1 MFIEIPRRFKNAT
14 FENYKCFSEEQKKLV
29 SLLQSVT
36 PETLTH
42 NIIILGNCGVGKTH
56 LCYSFIKKNSEKH
69 GTDCFSG
76 LKTNGIEYRTI
87 KQIIDAI
94 RDCWSANATRY
105 DYEVVERIKKSKV
118 LIIDEVGV
126 QYGSSS
132 ERNELYEIF
141 NYRYENELPTIVCS
155 NNTLDEIRDEY
166 LGKRI
171 FDRLQGGAAIFEFR
185 GKSMRGMA

>member
-1 MFIEIPRRFKNAT
+1 MLIKIPKRFERAT
-14 FENYKCFSEEQKKLV
+14 FENYKCFSEEQKRLV
-29 SLLQSVT
+29 SLLETVT
-36 PETLTH
+36 PDTLTQ
-42 NIIILGNCGVGKTH
+42 NIFILGNCGVGKTH
-56 LCYSFIKKNSEKH
+56 LCYSFIKKHSEKYESEY
-69 GTDCFSG
+69 FSG
-76 LKTNGIEYRTI
+76 LKAKDIEYRTI
-87 KQIIDAI
+87 KQIIDLI
-94 RDCWSANATRY
+94 RSCWAKDSTKW
-105 DYEVVERIKKSKV
+105 DYEVIENLKKSKI

-171 FDRLQGGAAIFEFR
+171 FDRLHGGAAVFEFR
-185 GKSMRGMA
+185 GKSMRGVV

>member
-1 MFIEIPRRFKNAT
+1 MLIKIPKRFENAT

-29 SLLQSVT
+29 SLLESVT
-36 PETLTH
+36 PDTLTH
-42 NIIILGNCGVGKTH
+42 NVIILGNCGVGKTH
-56 LCYSFIKKNSEKH
+56 LCYSFIKKHSEEFK
-69 GTDCFSG
+69 TDWFVG
-76 LKTNGIEYRTI
+76 LQTKGIEYHTV
-87 KQIIDAI
+87 KQIIDLI
-94 RDCWSANATRY
+94 RSCWSKNA
-105 DYEVVERIKKSKV
+105 DKWDHEVIENIKKAKI

-126 QYGSSS
+126 QYGSDS

-155 NNTLDEIRDEY
+155 NNKLEEIRDEY

-185 GKSMRGMA
+185 GKSMRGAA